1 MRRRTLIIAV
11 PLCLLTLAAASQEAP
26 VKMVATIAVE
36 GAFAELAQSSPES
49 GNRHKLS
56 SFRVEGGSFFTG
68 TKVRYPRVSSPDD
81 PPAPTCLYHGKPKVP
96 VPPAKGLATGEG
108 WSRRLT
114 MRQVR
119 NAA

>member
-1 MRRRTLIIAV
+1 MRIARREKAAFSEAV
-11 PLCLLTLAAASQEAP
+11 
-26 VKMVATIAVE
+26 

-68 TKVRYPRVSSPDD
+68 TKVRYLRVSSPDD